1 MELVRIR
8 AGFGCAAPGSAA
20 GSTSTLSTP
29 RWCCGS
35 STVCST
41 TAEDGT
47 RLRVRGR
54 LDSAPDRYTGDTAT
68 RLIIVGARAQSL
80 S

>member
-1 MELVRIR
+1 MPPTSGPAVRVR
-8 AGFGCAAPGSAA
+8 VGER
-20 GSTSTLSTP
+20 L
-29 RWCCGS
+29 
-35 STVCST
+35 TVDIV
-41 TAEDGT
+41 DGT